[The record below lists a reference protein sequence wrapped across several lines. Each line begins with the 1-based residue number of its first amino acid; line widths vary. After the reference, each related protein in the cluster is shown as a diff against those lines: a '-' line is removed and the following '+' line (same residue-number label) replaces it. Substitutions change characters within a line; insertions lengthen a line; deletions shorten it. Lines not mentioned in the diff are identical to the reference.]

1 MYAAPARCPT
11 SLQCISLTLI
21 HPYVSKH
28 DRIVLA
34 IRPVAD
40 KIVNTPGAWAVPVA
54 ALIVVSIPPLIGHEI
69 IILVV
74 GVLWG
79 LWWGFAIAVA
89 GTFIGEILTCKH
101 LFVYHNLQTAS

>member
-1 MYAAPARCPT
+1 M
-11 SLQCISLTLI
+11 
-21 HPYVSKH
+21 
-28 DRIVLA
+28 LA

-101 LFVYHNLQTAS
+101 LFVDHKLCYS

>member
-1 MYAAPARCPT
+1 
-11 SLQCISLTLI
+11 
-21 HPYVSKH
+21 
-28 DRIVLA
+28 
-34 IRPVAD
+34 VAE

-89 GTFIGEILTCKH
+89 GTFIGEILTCEF
-101 LFVYHNLQTAS
+101 LLCLASNLL